1 MVFVEEIRNGVMLAK
16 CSSCGEKFE
25 VEAKKLRDFIEKNQ
39 KCVCGHEFDFAEIE
53 ENAEE
58 CMPIY
63 DSAGE
68 DEKHEHY
75 KNYIRSS
82 FCRERIKLKD

>member
-1 MVFVEEIRNGVMLAK
+1 MIFVEEIRNGVMLAK
-16 CSSCGEKFE
+16 CSSCGKTFE
-25 VEAKKLRDFIEKNQ
+25 VEAKKLSDFIEKNP
-39 KCVCGHEFDFAEIE
+39 KCVCGHELDFTEIE

-63 DSAGE
+63 DPEEE

-75 KNYIRSS
+75 KNYIGSS
-82 FCRERIKLKD
+82 FYHERIKPKD